1 MTLIFNGIHALDL
14 SLFHLGKLLLRHTV
28 IADEIEVD
36 INLLRGLHGSLPV
49 PLMHFDMIN
58 ELTDHKRRDFVKIIV
73 PCHKID
79 KPLSALAIFLDL

>member
-36 INLLRGLHGSLPV
+36 INLLRGLHG
-49 PLMHFDMIN
+49 PL
-58 ELTDHKRRDFVKIIV
+58 II
-73 PCHKID
+73 
-79 KPLSALAIFLDL
+79 